1 MLTRTLDLP
10 TPLVLTPARS
20 LDGILARLRRD
31 HPHLPGTIEE
41 LEADLAARDTTP
53 ATFPPPGRRQQALAL
68 YGRGWLALLVP
79 APDAR
84 GYQVRT
90 VTPLRFD
97 DHHRLARGCLLLRPT
112 AWTVRDTPPGHADT
126 HWDRLTAEW
135 DLLRKEIATKGH
147 RAPDEREA
155 RHLDLLTKAV
165 DTEHELQRE
174 RAAAARP
181 FTYRDV
187 LPTAH
192 RATYTFVLHGRRVP
206 AEDEVLRV
214 AGEPALRGQVLSV
227 DQRGARL
234 TLVLDRPVDWQHL
247 PKQGEL
253 QCVENTTVHARRTD
267 ALTALRDGHT
277 RNPHLLPILA
287 GTRAPRQGT
296 DKEPRRTLRGQR
308 NTRTQQDTSTPPA
321 LDSWQQAALHTALT
335 TQDLSTIIGPPGTG
349 KTTVITELARESAK
363 SGHRVLLTAHSNTA
377 VDNVLTRLPA
387 DLVTL
392 RVGPEHRVDPAARH
406 LLLDHR
412 ATDLRQGILDRV
424 GARLSAHTSGG
435 PGADRWPKALCEAV
449 GALETARER
458 ERDARAALDEARRG
472 VAGPAQLRLD
482 RVAVRLTRTLDRRT
496 RTADR
501 LERLTQLTGHTGDA
515 DRTAPR
521 PNWWRRRQLARAEKA
536 LAVYDEAVEQAVR
549 ERRTAEDA
557 LDEATRDHPA
567 VHEQRENVERAAR
580 EVTRWRKEAEY
591 AEAPCRAL
599 LAPVGDAPQDLY
611 EFARWTRTA
620 HPLLAARRTVLA
632 QWRDDVRAANGQLH
646 AELVRYAHVVGA
658 TSSGCAGPELLTG
671 VEFDLVVVDEAGQI
685 TTADALVPLVR
696 APRAV
701 LVGDHRQLPPYAD
714 DETVSRVHAEHGPD
728 AAELTVRSILELLQ
742 DHLPDPA
749 VAPLRTQRRMP
760 REIADFCSKAFYDGQ
775 LLTPDAPAPGT
786 TRSDP
791 GRPADPRAPHHPDTP
806 RRAATASPEPPH
818 PDWPAPRPL
827 FRTPLAIVDTC
838 DLPPADRAEGGDPRS
853 RINRAEADLLAALA
867 RRCTAD
873 DEEWAVIVPYRAQAA
888 LIRNLLKDLPPGTG
902 DIATVDSFQGGER
915 DVVLYG
921 FTRSNPSGEVGFLDE
936 LRRANVAFTRAR
948 RRLILVGDFDTLTRA
963 TDEGF
968 RDLARALREHTADVG
983 ELLPSRD
990 LEARLGARTA

>member
-10 TPLVLTPARS
+10 TPLVLAPSRS

-31 HPHLPGTIEE
+31 HPQLPGTIEE

-112 AWTVRDTPPGHADT
+112 AWTVRDTPPAHADT

-147 RAPDEREA
+147 TAPDGREA

-192 RATYTFVLHGRRVP
+192 HATYTFVLHGHRVP
-206 AEDEVLRV
+206 AEDEVLRIG
-214 AGEPALRGQVLSV
+214 GEPALRGQVLSV

-234 TLVLDRPVDWQHL
+234 TLALDRPVDWQHL

-253 QCVENTTVHARRTD
+253 QRVENTTVHARRTD

-287 GTRAPRQGT
+287 GTRAPRA
-296 DKEPRRTLRGQR
+296 TLRGRR
-308 NTRTQQDTSTPPA
+308 NPRTRHGTSTPREERRPATAPPLFSAPPPSTAPA
-321 LDSWQQAALHTALT
+321 LDKWQQAALHTALT
-335 TQDLSTIIGPPGTG
+335 TQDLTTVIGPPGTG
-349 KTTVITELARESAK
+349 KTTVITELARASAR
-363 SGHRVLLTAHSNTA
+363 SGQRVLLTAHSNTA

-435 PGADRWPKALCEAV
+435 PGADHWPKALYEAV
-449 GALETARER
+449 GALETALER

-482 RVAVRLTRTLDRRT
+482 RIAVRLSRTLDRRT

-501 LERLTQLTGHTGDA
+501 LTKLTEERPG
-515 DRTAPR
+515 
-521 PNWWRRRQLARAEKA
+521 WWRRRRLARAEKA
-536 LAVYDEAVEQAVR
+536 LTVYDEAIEQAAR
-549 ERRTAEDA
+549 ERRTAEDS

-567 VHEQRENVERAAR
+567 VHERRENAERAAR

-599 LAPVGDAPQDLY
+599 LAPVGDAPKDLY
-611 EFARWTRTA
+611 AFARWTRTA
-620 HPLLAARRTVLA
+620 YPLLAARRTVLA

-658 TSSGCAGPELLTG
+658 TSSGSAGPALLTG

-714 DETVSRVHAEHGPD
+714 DEAVSRVRAEHGPD

-742 DHLPDPA
+742 DHLPDTA
-749 VAPLRTQRRMP
+749 VAHLRIQRRMP

-775 LLTPDAPAPGT
+775 LLTPDAPEPG
-786 TRSDP
+786 SASHLGNP
-791 GRPADPRAPHHPDTP
+791 GRPRRPLTTP
-806 RRAATASPEPPH
+806 LET
-818 PDWPAPRPL
+818 PDWPAPAPL
-827 FRTPLAIVDTC
+827 FRTSLVLIDTC
-838 DLPPADRAEGGDPRS
+838 DLPPADRAEGGDSRS
-853 RINRAEADLLAALA
+853 RVNRAEAALLAALA

-915 DVVLYG
+915 DVILYG
-921 FTRSNPSGEVGFLDE
+921 FTRSNPSGAVGFLDE

>member
-10 TPLVLTPARS
+10 TPLVLTPAHS
-20 LDGILARLRRD
+20 LHGILTRLRRD
-31 HPHLPGTIEE
+31 HPHLPSSIEE
-41 LEADLAARDTTP
+41 LEADLIARDTTP

-79 APDAR
+79 APDAG

-112 AWTVRDTPPGHADT
+112 AWLVRDTPPGHAET

-135 DLLRKEIATKGH
+135 DLLRKEAATKGH

-155 RHLDLLTKAV
+155 RHLGLLTKAV

-192 RATYTFVLHGRRVP
+192 RATYTFVLHGRRFP
-206 AEDEVLRV
+206 AEDEVLRIG
-214 AGEPALRGQVLSV
+214 GEPALRGQVLAV

-234 TLVLDRPVDWQHL
+234 TLALDRPVDWQHL

-253 QCVENTTVHARRTD
+253 ERVENTTVHARRTD
-267 ALTALRDGHT
+267 ALIALRDGHT

-287 GTRAPRQGT
+287 GTRAPRPAPT
-296 DKEPRRTLRGQR
+296 EEPRRILRGPR
-308 NTRTQQDTSTPPA
+308 NPRTPHATSRTDGTPPRHLNTEPPA
-321 LDSWQQAALHTALT
+321 LDPWQQAALRTALT
-335 TQDLSTIIGPPGTG
+335 TPDLAAIIGPPGTG
-349 KTTVITELARESAK
+349 KTTVITELARASAR

-392 RVGPEHRVDPAARH
+392 RVGPEHRVDPTARH

-424 GARLSAHTSGG
+424 GARLSAHTADG
-435 PGADRWPKALCEAV
+435 PGAEHWPKALYEAV
-449 GALETARER
+449 GALETARRR

-472 VAGPAQLRLD
+472 VAGPAQMRLD
-482 RVAVRLTRTLDRRT
+482 RIAVRLSRTLDRRT

-501 LERLTQLTGHTGDA
+501 IANLTDQSPG
-515 DRTAPR
+515 
-521 PNWWRRRQLARAEKA
+521 WWRGRQLARAEKT
-536 LAVYDEAVEQAVR
+536 LAVYDEAIEQAAR
-549 ERRTAEDA
+549 ERRSAEDA

-567 VHEQRENVERAAR
+567 VHERHADVERAAR

-599 LAPVGDAPQDLY
+599 LAPVGDAPRDLY
-611 EFARWTRTA
+611 AFARWARTA
-620 HPLLAARRTVLA
+620 HPLLAARRTVLTE
-632 QWRDDVRAANGQLH
+632 WRDDVRAANGQLH

-658 TSSGCAGPELLTG
+658 TSTGSAGPALLTG

-696 APRAV
+696 ARRAV

-714 DETVSRVHAEHGPD
+714 DETVSRVQAEHGAD

-742 DHLPDPA
+742 EHLPYTA
-749 VAPLRTQRRMP
+749 VAQLRTQRRMP
-760 REIADFCSKAFYDGQ
+760 REIADFCSRAFYDGQ
-775 LLTPDAPAPGT
+775 LLTPDDHRTPH
-786 TRSDP
+786 
-791 GRPADPRAPHHPDTP
+791 RPATP
-806 RRAATASPEPPH
+806 F
-818 PDWPAPRPL
+818 PL
-827 FRTPLAIVDTC
+827 FRTPLVLVDTC
-838 DLPPADRAEGGDPRS
+838 DLPPGDRAEGGDPRS
-853 RINRAEADLLAALA
+853 RVNRAEADLLAALA

-888 LIRNLLKDLPPGTG
+888 LIRNLLKDLPPGRG
-902 DIATVDSFQGGER
+902 DVATVDSFQGGER

-921 FTRSNPSGEVGFLDE
+921 FTRSNPSGAVGFLDE

-948 RRLILVGDFDTLTRA
+948 RRLVLVGDFDTLTRA

-968 RDLARALREHTADVG
+968 RDLARALRDHTARVG

>member
-10 TPLVLTPARS
+10 TPLVLVPANS
-20 LDGILARLRRD
+20 LDGLLARLRRD
-31 HPHLPGTIEE
+31 HPHLPGSVEE
-41 LEADLAARDTTP
+41 LEADLAARDTAP
-53 ATFPPPGRRQQALAL
+53 AVFPPPGRRQQALAL
-68 YGRGWLALLVP
+68 HGRGWLALLVP

-84 GYQVRT
+84 SYQVRT
-90 VTPLRFD
+90 VTALRFD

-112 AWTVRDTPPGHADT
+112 AWLVRHSQDAAPGHADT

-135 DLLRKEIATKGH
+135 DLLCKETATKGH
-147 RAPDEREA
+147 RDPDDREA

-165 DTEHELQRE
+165 DTEHELHRE
-174 RAAAARP
+174 RAAAQRP

-187 LPTAH
+187 QPTA
-192 RATYTFVLHGRRVP
+192 RGGTYTFVLHGRRLPV
-206 AEDEVLRV
+206 EDEVLRV
-214 AGEPALRGQVLSV
+214 GGEPALRGQVVAV

-234 TLVLDRPVDWQHL
+234 TLALDRPVDWEHL

-253 QCVENTTVHARRTD
+253 ERVENTTVHARRTD
-267 ALTALRDGHT
+267 ALAALRDGHT

-287 GTRAPRQGT
+287 GTRAPGLPKKDTGT
-296 DKEPRRTLRGQR
+296 RAPKANSRPPNPE
-308 NTRTQQDTSTPPA
+308 PA
-321 LDSWQQAALHTALT
+321 LDAWQRSALHTALT
-335 TQDLSTIIGPPGTG
+335 TPDLATIIGPPGTG
-349 KTTVITELARESAK
+349 KTTVITQLARQAAES
-363 SGHRVLLTAHSNTA
+363 GERLLLTAHSNTA

-412 ATDLRQGILDRV
+412 AADLRKGVLDRV
-424 GARLSAHTSGG
+424 GAKLAAHRAGG
-435 PGADRWPKALCEAV
+435 GNADLWVRTLYDAV
-449 GALETARER
+449 GALETARRR
-458 ERDARAALDEARRG
+458 EEEARAALEEARRG

-482 RVAVRLTRTLDRRT
+482 RAAERLRRTLDRRA
-496 RTADR
+496 RTAER
-501 LERLTQLTGHTGDA
+501 LERLREGSPG
-515 DRTAPR
+515 
-521 PNWWRRRQLARAEKA
+521 WWRGRRAGRAEKA
-536 LAVYDEAVEQAVR
+536 LAVYAEAIEQATHD
-549 ERRTAEDA
+549 RRGAEDA

-567 VHEQRENVERAAR
+567 VRERRADVERAGRETAR
-580 EVTRWRKEAEY
+580 CRKAAEA

-599 LAPVGDAPQDLY
+599 LAPVGDAPADLY
-611 EFARWTRTA
+611 DFARWTRTA
-620 HPLLAARRTVLA
+620 HPLLAARRSLLEE
-632 QWRDDVRAANGQLH
+632 WRDAVEEATGQLH

-658 TSSGCAGPELLTG
+658 TSSGAAGPALLTG

-696 APRAV
+696 ARRAV

-714 DETVSRVHAEHGPD
+714 EETVARVRAEHGDD
-728 AAELTVRSILELLQ
+728 AAELTVRSVLELLQ
-742 DHLPDPA
+742 EHLPDTA
-749 VAPLRTQRRMP
+749 VARLRTQRRMP
-760 REIADFCSKAFYDGQ
+760 REIADFCSRAFYDGQ
-775 LLTPDAPAPGT
+775 LLTPDTPRLPGT
-786 TRSDP
+786 
-791 GRPADPRAPHHPDTP
+791 RAPVLGTRASFAAHPRLP
-806 RRAATASPEPPH
+806 SPE
-818 PDWPAPRPL
+818 PL
-827 FRTPLAIVDTC
+827 FRTPLVLIDTC
-838 DLPPADRAEGGDPRS
+838 DRPLGDRAEGGDPRG
-853 RINRAEADLLAALA
+853 RVNRAEADLLAALA

-888 LIRNLLKDLPPGTG
+888 LIRNLLKDLPPGRG

-921 FTRSNPSGEVGFLDE
+921 FTRSNPSGAVGFLDE

-948 RRLILVGDFDTLTRA
+948 RRLVLVGDFDTLTRA

-968 RDLARALREHTADVG
+968 RDLARALREHTAAVG

>member
-10 TPLVLTPARS
+10 TPLVLTPSRS
-20 LDGILARLRRD
+20 LDGILARLCRD

-41 LEADLAARDTTP
+41 LEADLAARDATP
-53 ATFPPPGRRQQALAL
+53 ATFPPPGKRQQALAL

-112 AWTVRDTPPGHADT
+112 AWTVRDTPPAHADT

-147 RAPDEREA
+147 TAPDGREA

-192 RATYTFVLHGRRVP
+192 RATYTFVLHGRRFP
-206 AEDEVLRV
+206 AEDEVLRIG
-214 AGEPALRGQVLSV
+214 GEPALRGQVLSV

-234 TLVLDRPVDWQHL
+234 TLALDRPVDWQHL

-253 QCVENTTVHARRTD
+253 QRVENTTVHARRTD

-287 GTRAPRQGT
+287 GTRAPRPGAGT
-296 DKEPRRTLRGQR
+296 EPRRALRGQR
-308 NTRTQQDTSTPPA
+308 NPRTQHDTSV
-321 LDSWQQAALHTALT
+321 LDQWQQAALHTALA
-335 TQDLSTIIGPPGTG
+335 TQDLTAIIGPPGTG
-349 KTTVITELARESAK
+349 KTTVITELARASAG
-363 SGHRVLLTAHSNTA
+363 SGQRVLLTAHSNTA
-377 VDNVLTRLPA
+377 VDNVLTRLPT

-392 RVGPEHRVDPAARH
+392 RVGPEYRVDPAARH

-435 PGADRWPKALCEAV
+435 PGADHWPKALYEAV
-449 GALETARER
+449 GALETALGR
-458 ERDARAALDEARRG
+458 ERDARVALDEARRS

-482 RVAVRLTRTLDRRT
+482 RIAVRLSRTLDRRT

-501 LERLTQLTGHTGDA
+501 LAKLTDLTNPTDLAEERPG
-515 DRTAPR
+515 
-521 PNWWRRRQLARAEKA
+521 WWRRRQLARAEKA
-536 LAVYDEAVEQAVR
+536 LTVYDEAIEQAAR
-549 ERRTAEDA
+549 ERRTAEDT

-599 LAPVGDAPQDLY
+599 LAPVGDAPEDLY

-658 TSSGCAGPELLTG
+658 TSSGSAGPALLTG

-742 DHLPDPA
+742 DHLPDTA
-749 VAPLRTQRRMP
+749 VAHLRTQRRMP

-775 LLTPDAPAPGT
+775 LLTPAPP
-786 TRSDP
+786 DP
-791 GRPADPRAPHHPDTP
+791 GSTSHPHHSANP
-806 RRAATASPEPPH
+806 RRPVAG
-818 PDWPAPRPL
+818 
-827 FRTPLAIVDTC
+827 V
-838 DLPPADRAEGGDPRS
+838 
-853 RINRAEADLLAALA
+853 
-867 RRCTAD
+867 
-873 DEEWAVIVPYRAQAA
+873 RAQ
-888 LIRNLLKDLPPGTG
+888 PGQQGAQPGVRPVAG
-902 DIATVDSFQGGER
+902 DHRICVEEGVR
-915 DVVLYG
+915 
-921 FTRSNPSGEVGFLDE
+921 
-936 LRRANVAFTRAR
+936 RRAGT
-948 RRLILVGDFDTLTRA
+948 
-963 TDEGF
+963 
-968 RDLARALREHTADVG
+968 
-983 ELLPSRD
+983 
-990 LEARLGARTA
+990 